1 MSVQEVVLFVSS
13 TSGASTP
20 VLQFVGKNQIPVGI
34 VRLDTPEDRQIAA
47 TGKYFQIVNVPALLV
62 IYDDGN
68 LQLFVGQ
75 EKIITWFQQ
84 IIQKS
89 MQHPQPQHPQPQHP
103 QPQHPQPQHPQ
114 HPQHPQPQHPQPQ
127 HPQHPQP
134 QQHSSNRSHPQ
145 PQPIQRSNILD
156 KKIVNLRKPQFLFLK
171 SLLRQ
176 SLLPMKKYTYP
187 PKRIKL
193 LQKKEK
199 SSKKHKRQDK
209 IKKKKPIQ
217 FEDEEEI
224 EFFNNEDNKP
234 QSTGLE
240 VGPSY
245 LDKRN
250 PQMENTHK
258 LAQQMQKARQE
269 SLSFEE
275 EG

>member
-13 TSGASTP
+13 TSRASTP

-89 MQHPQPQHPQPQHP
+89 MQHPHPQQNQQHHQQHPHNRPPP
-103 QPQHPQPQHPQ
+103 QPLQPKKNPVFVSEE
-114 HPQHPQPQHPQPQ
+114 
-127 HPQHPQP
+127 
-134 QQHSSNRSHPQ
+134 SSS
-145 PQPIQRSNILD
+145 SESSSD
-156 KKIVNLRKPQFLFLK
+156 EEV
-171 SLLRQ
+171 
-176 SLLPMKKYTYP
+176 YTP
-187 PKRIKL
+187 PKKNKTSSR
-193 LQKKEK
+193 KEK
-199 SSKKHKRQDK
+199 SSKKHKKQNK

-217 FEDEEEI
+217 FEEEEEEEEI

>member
-145 PQPIQRSNILD
+145 PQPIQRSQHPRQKNRQP
-156 KKIVNLRKPQFLFLK
+156 KKTPIFV
-171 SLLRQ
+171 SEE
-176 SLLPMKKYTYP
+176 SSSSESSSDEEVYIP
-187 PKRIKL
+187 PKKN
-193 LQKKEK
+193 KT
-199 SSKKHKRQDK
+199 SSKKR
-209 IKKKKPIQ
+209 
-217 FEDEEEI
+217 EI
-224 EFFNNEDNKP
+224 FKETQE
-234 QSTGLE
+234 TG
-240 VGPSY
+240 
-245 LDKRN
+245 
-250 PQMENTHK
+250 
-258 LAQQMQKARQE
+258 
-269 SLSFEE
+269 
-275 EG
+275 